1 MRKIFLGALL
11 MFAAALFVA
20 CDTQNTPEP
29 PTTEHQNNEFAFENI
44 ATRHTRFIVDI
55 RPEDKEM
62 EYVVLFAEK
71 KHLTMNNID
80 TREELLERDRQYIE
94 ELARKSELSVEEF
107 LSDIGWL
114 AKGDMV
120 GYGAVDL
127 YPDTEYVVYCYGVSI
142 EGDSFEAT
150 TPVNYAVM
158 RTTAPELID
167 VKFNIEG
174 SAGSNVAT
182 ININPTDYNGL
193 YYSYIVDESDHY
205 FVHEGMEVT
214 NEHIEHYRNRAYDEF
229 NELINIQGLHA
240 GAFCHNGAVTLKERL
255 QANTK
260 YQVVLFAVS
269 DEPTP
274 LLCSKPAIYNFATS
288 DSAMSDLKIDIKV
301 TDITPYT
308 AQLTLTPSNNN
319 DTYACVFLSRG
330 QVPSYED
337 EYDQMVAIIN
347 DYMPS
352 TFTGSW
358 SEQLMPLMPN
368 SEYSVLAFGIDEE
381 MPTTK
386 LFRYDF
392 TSASAA
398 EGKIKIES
406 INLLKLFDAQEII
419 ALDASYAYKLGECE
433 CVAIVEA
440 KTSAPT
446 DKIYYWWYEEWMK
459 VEYSDEAFLEDLLL
473 YDYTPSPTLMD
484 MYYSMSSDDAF
495 FFAGIAE
502 DEEGN
507 MSPLYFGEAFTLS
520 TDDCSPAEEFFN
532 YVGTRSANIHIF
544 AR

>member
-80 TREELLERDRQYIE
+80 TREELLEHDRQYIE

-142 EGDSFEAT
+142 EGDSYEAT
-150 TPVNYAVM
+150 TPVNYTVM
-158 RTTAPELID
+158 RTTTPELID
-167 VKFNIEG
+167 VKFDIEG

-319 DTYACVFLSRG
+319 DTYACVFLSRS

-347 DYMPS
+347 DYLPS

>member
-1 MRKIFLGALL
+1 MRKIFHGALL

-29 PTTEHQNNEFAFENI
+29 PTPEHQNNEFAFENI

-71 KHLTMNNID
+71 KHLMMNNID
-80 TREELLERDRQYIE
+80 TREELLEHDRQYIE

-142 EGDSFEAT
+142 EGDSYEAT
-150 TPVNYAVM
+150 TPVNYTVM
-158 RTTAPELID
+158 RTTTPEFID
-167 VKFNIEG
+167 VKFDIEG
-174 SAGSNVAT
+174 SAGSRIAT
-182 ININPTDYNGL
+182 ININPIDYNGL
-193 YYSYIVDESDHY
+193 YYSYIVDESDSY

-288 DSAMSDLKIDIKV
+288 DSATSDLKIDIKV

-319 DTYACVFLSRG
+319 DTYACVFLSRS

-381 MPTTK
+381 MPTTE

>member
-20 CDTQNTPEP
+20 CDTQNTAEP
-29 PTTEHQNNEFAFENI
+29 PTPEHQNNEFAFENV

-71 KHLTMNNID
+71 KHLMMNNID
-80 TREELLERDRQYIE
+80 TREELLEHDRQHIE

-107 LSDIGWL
+107 LSNIGWL

-127 YPDTEYVVYCYGVSI
+127 YPDTEYVVYCYGISI
-142 EGDSFEAT
+142 KGDSYEAT
-150 TPVNYAVM
+150 TPVNYTVM
-158 RTTAPELID
+158 RTTAPEFID
-167 VKFNIEG
+167 VKFDIEG
-174 SAGSNVAT
+174 SAGSRMAT
-182 ININPTDYNGL
+182 ININPIDYNGL
-193 YYSYIVDESDHY
+193 YYSYIVDDSDSY

-229 NELINIQGLHA
+229 NKLINIQGLHA

-274 LLCSKPAIYNFATS
+274 LLCSKPTIYNFATS
-288 DSAMSDLKIDIKV
+288 DSATSDLKIDIKV

-319 DTYACVFLSRG
+319 DTYACVFLSRS

-381 MPTTK
+381 MPTTE

-398 EGKIKIES
+398 EGTIKIES

>member
-71 KHLTMNNID
+71 KHLMMNNID
-80 TREELLERDRQYIE
+80 TREELLEHDRQYIE

-142 EGDSFEAT
+142 EGDSYEAT
-150 TPVNYAVM
+150 TPVNYTVM
-158 RTTAPELID
+158 RTTTPELID
-167 VKFNIEG
+167 VKFDIEG
-174 SAGSNVAT
+174 SAGSRIAT

-319 DTYACVFLSRG
+319 DTYACVFLSRS

-347 DYMPS
+347 NYMPS

>member
-1 MRKIFLGALL
+1 M
-11 MFAAALFVA
+11 
-20 CDTQNTPEP
+20 D
-29 PTTEHQNNEFAFENI
+29 
-44 ATRHTRFIVDI
+44 
-55 RPEDKEM
+55 
-62 EYVVLFAEK
+62 
-71 KHLTMNNID
+71 
-80 TREELLERDRQYIE
+80 
-94 ELARKSELSVEEF
+94 
-107 LSDIGWL
+107 
-114 AKGDMV
+114 
-120 GYGAVDL
+120 
-127 YPDTEYVVYCYGVSI
+127 GVS
-142 EGDSFEAT
+142 
-150 TPVNYAVM
+150 P
-158 RTTAPELID
+158 
-167 VKFNIEG
+167 
-174 SAGSNVAT
+174 
-182 ININPTDYNGL
+182 
-193 YYSYIVDESDHY
+193 
-205 FVHEGMEVT
+205 
-214 NEHIEHYRNRAYDEF
+214 
-229 NELINIQGLHA
+229 
-240 GAFCHNGAVTLKERL
+240 
-255 QANTK
+255 
-260 YQVVLFAVS
+260 
-269 DEPTP
+269 
-274 LLCSKPAIYNFATS
+274 
-288 DSAMSDLKIDIKV
+288 SDLKIDIKV

-319 DTYACVFLSRG
+319 DTYACVFLSRS

-381 MPTTK
+381 MPTTE

-398 EGKIKIES
+398 EGTIKIES

>member
-11 MFAAALFVA
+11 MFTAALFVA

-142 EGDSFEAT
+142 EGDSFEVT

-158 RTTAPELID
+158 RTTTPELID

>member
-11 MFAAALFVA
+11 MFTAALFVA

-142 EGDSFEAT
+142 EGDSFEAM

-158 RTTAPELID
+158 RTTTPELID

-193 YYSYIVDESDHY
+193 YYSYIVDESDRY

-319 DTYACVFLSRG
+319 DTYACVLLSRG